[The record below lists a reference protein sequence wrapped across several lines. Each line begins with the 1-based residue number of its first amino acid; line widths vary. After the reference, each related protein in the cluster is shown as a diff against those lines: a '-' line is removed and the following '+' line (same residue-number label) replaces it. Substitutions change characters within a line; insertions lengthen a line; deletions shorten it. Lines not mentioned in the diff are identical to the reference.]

1 MDVFRIDADISGPVQ
16 LRLNPLKTENIAFNV
31 YQFQPW
37 QALGMH
43 RHPASDEVFY
53 VIGGRCRLYVD
64 DESGDVKAGDA
75 VYVPEGAMH
84 AVLSCST
91 KATLLSV
98 QGPKPVMSIYGKGLE
113 YFCPACELE
122 TPLST
127 GRRTGDTTRCP
138 RCKAVLRLTE
148 AGEAFDA
155 QLIEGAPPEAH
166 A

>member
-1 MDVFRIDADISGPVQ
+1 MDVFRIEADISGPVQ

-53 VIGGRCRLYVD
+53 VIDGLCRFYVN
-64 DESGDVKAGDA
+64 DESRDVGVGHA

-84 AVLSCST
+84 AVLSCSA

-113 YFCPACELE
+113 YFCPACQLE
-122 TPLST
+122 TPLPT
-127 GRRTGDTTRCP
+127 GRRTGDTTECP
-138 RCKAVLRLTE
+138 RCKARLRLTE
-148 AGEAFDA
+148 AGEAFEARLIGGA
-155 QLIEGAPPEAH
+155 QAEAR